1 MAHPRERPASYGW
14 MKRRDF
20 LRSSA
25 AAVSAAGFLAS
36 CGADNKSSGSL
47 VKVATPDNPS
57 TLQIS
62 DDNPP
67 IDSNMEP
74 EAGPLKIFNWNDYLW
89 PKVAKDFGKDTGS
102 TSRSRLLTT

>member
-25 AAVSAAGFLAS
+25 AAVSAVGLLAS

-47 VKVATPDNPS
+47 VKWRLRIIPRRFRSPTTTRRLTRTWS
-57 TLQIS
+57 
-62 DDNPP
+62 
-67 IDSNMEP
+67 
-74 EAGPLKIFNWNDYLW
+74 
-89 PKVAKDFGKDTGS
+89 PKRA
-102 TSRSRLLTT
+102 L